1 MGKDELGS
9 IGEFLSSV
17 GVLITLVFLYF
28 ETRRNNKILLRQ
40 NAKQTARDDV
50 NALQSLLAEDVSEL
64 FMRGNTE
71 GLAAL
76 TPHERY
82 RYDIGYVIWLHTIEE
97 AYLDFNAGFYPEESM
112 TPWKNSVSGFLT
124 SPGGSVWWNE
134 RRYWFTEEFR
144 TVVDQLLSEDNP
156 EASFSGQVPRNAGGT

>member
-1 MGKDELGS
+1 MGISEIGW

-28 ETRRNNKILLRQ
+28 EMRGNNKIQLRQ

-82 RYDIGYVIWLHTIEE
+82 RYDIAYVVLLRTIEE
-97 AYLDFNAGFYPEESM
+97 AYLDFNAG
-112 TPWKNSVSGFLT
+112 L
-124 SPGGSVWWNE
+124 
-134 RRYWFTEEFR
+134 
-144 TVVDQLLSEDNP
+144 
-156 EASFSGQVPRNAGGT
+156 